1 MVRTR
6 AYKEIKA
13 AKNNMIMKTDLDHL
27 PEAKQREL
35 KRILDILFEEFENA
49 FVTSLSDWKRQGQ
62 IRGVILFG
70 SYARGDW
77 VDERHSGKGYQSDY
91 DLLIIVSHEKLTDYY
106 ELWGPLWERLFRDSQ
121 IKTPV
126 TFIVHTLDQINQELS
141 LGRYFYV
148 DIRKQG
154 IVLHETPNCR
164 LKEPQPLSVQDALD
178 LAEEYAEEWIESA
191 DSALM
196 LSRYAMEKDKLKDA
210 AFLLHQSTERIYN
223 AFLLTLTNY
232 SPATHNLNALRSLS
246 EDRDKRLIDAWPRET
261 KADKKPFNKLV
272 DAYVKARYSK
282 HYKIDKETLVWLIAR
297 VEHLHQLVETAC
309 KERIEELKKQVQA
322 EK

>member
-1 MVRTR
+1 
-6 AYKEIKA
+6 
-13 AKNNMIMKTDLDHL
+13 MIMKTDLDHL

-62 IRGVILFG
+62 LRGVILFG

-106 ELWGPLWERLFRDSQ
+106 ELWGPLWERLFRDRE

-164 LKEPQPLSVQDALD
+164 LKEPQPLSVQDALGM
-178 LAEEYAEEWIESA
+178 AEEYAEEWIDNIEGCLDGA
-191 DSALM
+191 QFHLGKG
-196 LSRYAMEKDKLKDA
+196 RLKKA
-210 AFLLHQSTERIYN
+210 AFELHQATEAAYN